1 MEDPREIDWLSYWLK
16 HVSLVP
22 EFIEG
27 VTTMPADPPAP
38 IKPTKPGTTRPATAK
53 PKPNKK

>member
-1 MEDPREIDWLSYWLK
+1 
-16 HVSLVP
+16 
-22 EFIEG
+22 
-27 VTTMPADPPAP
+27 MPADPPAP